1 MIVRLNKALF
11 PPIVSVHVYGAR
23 ACSTLAV
30 GGSYFE
36 ADKVRRTFANVIA
49 DLVSRGAADQSLA
62 HVTPRRIHAA
72 LVQLAGVCRQTLVY
86 VC

>member
-1 MIVRLNKALF
+1 MFAVFIRAAHSLWA
-11 PPIVSVHVYGAR
+11 GA
-23 ACSTLAV
+23 TD
-30 GGSYFE
+30 
-36 ADKVRRTFANVIA
+36 ADKVCRTFANVIV

-62 HVTPRRIHAA
+62 YETPRRVHAA